1 MTVPRMELIDPIQ
14 SRKEEIITIWGRL
27 IVNHGKILTLLNK
40 DTIKQSKSFLN
51 TWSKVIKLN
60 LKNLKLRSIILS
72 GSILFILILKT

>member
-60 LKNLKLRSIILS
+60 
-72 GSILFILILKT
+72 